1 MVLNPNYNS
10 DDDDWDMVSPGGE
23 GEQNTAETE
32 ATAGVSSEVPPSAP
46 SSEEEDLRLV
56 VADSMDVPDAEEAQA
71 TKVESQPD
79 TTIVPSE
86 TEVEEVQKER
96 EREAEISSIPA
107 DSSMPTTTRDNL
119 GTNTTDTSSAR
130 DVATETAEAPA
141 EEMAPLVIGSDAGAP
156 ESKPKEAA
164 PTTTTPTTPPAR
176 ARPTRQT
183 PRAASTWSLL
193 LGSSLKKVGSA
204 LQELDEKHDLKL
216 QQTARRSLRVVRSS
230 AQELGRVVETETKQ
244 VVRVVERES
253 RNLSRSVQT
262 RAQAMEL
269 DHKVKVVE
277 AKAFRAASVVERNA
291 KQMGGTLEKSVKTAG
306 ASIQSG
312 VKCARDRVQDL
323 NKDGKVTDVLTAV
336 AVVGAGVLLAKSAS
350 GGGGNAGAAACGA
363 AVLGTAGAAYMA
375 NQAVQEHTTRRYE
388 ATLNEDLHME

>member
-164 PTTTTPTTPPAR
+164 AAPTTTPPAR
-176 ARPTRQT
+176 TFTTRPT
-183 PRAASTWSLL
+183 PRAASGWSLL

-216 QQTARRSLRVVRSS
+216 QETARRSLRVVRSS

-291 KQMGGTLEKSVKTAG
+291 KQIGGTLEKSVKTAG